1 MNRIDYGSLSESD
14 SAIYKSQKQRIQ
26 LVFDELC
33 NFVNYPPFRIF
44 SNGLANPYIDELR
57 ESHDNEST
65 RKLDDYLDEQ
75 FKPFKEFIEKYDTNI
90 SIAKKY
96 LSRSNRDPKLAME
109 MYAIDNP
116 EHKLTDE
123 ELYAP
128 SRTM

>member
-14 SAIYKSQKQRIQ
+14 LAIYKSQQYRVQ
-26 LVFDELC
+26 LAFDELY
-33 NFVNYPPFRIF
+33 NLSNYPPFRIF

-57 ESHDNEST
+57 ESHDDERT

-75 FKPFKEFIEKYDTNI
+75 FKPFKEFIKKYDTNI
-90 SIAKKY
+90 STAKKY
-96 LSRSNRDPKLAME
+96 LSRSNNNPKLAME
-109 MYAIDNP
+109 MYVIDNP

>member
-14 SAIYKSQKQRIQ
+14 SAIYKSQKKRIQ
-26 LVFDELC
+26 LAFDELC

-57 ESHDNEST
+57 ESHDDEST
-65 RKLDDYLDEQ
+65 QKLDYYLDEQ
-75 FKPFKEFIEKYDTNI
+75 FKPFKEFIKKYDANI

-96 LSRSNRDPKLAME
+96 LSRSDRDPKLAME

-128 SRTM
+128 FRTM